1 MGQTADKSR
10 YSDLEEILGAIAEWI
25 NRYRKAYATHDELIN
40 CGADEVARIA
50 YDIGV
55 SSDELATLASKSAK
69 SADLLQK
76 MLVALG
82 VAPKNFAND
91 NPMAMHDLRRLC
103 VNCGQKKRC
112 AHEFDVGTAAEN
124 YREFCPNA
132 YTLDVLFRTT
142 D

>member
-1 MGQTADKSR
+1 MGQIADKSR
-10 YSDLEEILGAIAEWI
+10 YSTLEEILGAIAEWI
-25 NRYRKAYATHDELIN
+25 NRYRKACVAHDELIN

-50 YDIGV
+50 YDLGV

-76 MLVALG
+76 LLVALG
-82 VAPKNFAND
+82 VDPKNFAND
-91 NPMAMHDLRRLC
+91 NPMAMHDLQRLC
-103 VNCGQKKRC
+103 VNCGQKQRC
-112 AHEFDVGTAAEN
+112 THEFDVGTAAEN

>member
-10 YSDLEEILGAIAEWI
+10 YSDILGAIAEWI
-25 NRYRKAYATHDELIN
+25 NRYRKAYAAHGELIN

-50 YDIGV
+50 YDLGV
-55 SSDELATLASKSAK
+55 SSDEFATLASKSAK

-82 VAPKNFAND
+82 VDPKNFAND
-91 NPMAMHDLRRLC
+91 NPMAMHDLQRLC
-103 VNCGQKKRC
+103 VYCGQKQRC
-112 AHEFDVGTAAEN
+112 AHEFDVETAAEN